1 MTEILQILL
10 FVFIFTTLL
19 VVPLNVFIKNPG
31 SSKVNFLER
40 STFNLILN
48 LNFLLLLSLLT
59 LSLETIQSYVV
70 IFYILILVYTYKNH
84 FKLIDK
90 FLFSLIPL
98 FLVFFVFSIE
108 ISSTLYLGWDAKFFY
123 YIKSLFFYE
132 NKTILNL
139 NQFSDN
145 FWHPH
150 YGSYLWGFFRSLS
163 FIDLEFFGRL
173 FYVFL
178 FCYTFFYISSVN
190 KNELI
195 NYLIFFLILL
205 IFYEYKFFSGLQE
218 ILIFSLL
225 ALISKNFYSLS
236 KKYNFSDLLAV
247 TFCANL
253 LIWIKSEGVVY
264 FLVIYLLILIQN
276 KISLK
281 RKLYFGAMFISLYIF
296 KICIYEFYDMN
307 INGQKTFYNFDYIL
321 SLSLEIMIE
330 KLKFITIWLIYYI
343 LNNVFFVLFLIV
355 LLYEKF
361 YLKAYSKIKD
371 YDLTILIYLICI
383 IIFLFSAYTFRDME
397 IVYSIRTTMDRLV
410 MTSSGFFV
418 FPCIIKL
425 VKILK
430 VDNKKFL

>member
-10 FVFIFTTLL
+10 FIFIFTTLL
-19 VVPLNVFIKNPG
+19 VVPFNVFIKTPVSN
-31 SSKVNFLER
+31 KENFLEK
-40 STFNLILN
+40 STFNLIIN
-48 LNFLLLLSLLT
+48 LNFLLFLSLLT
-59 LSLETIQSYVV
+59 FSLETVQPFIV
-70 IFYILILVYTYKNH
+70 IFYILILIYTYRDH

-98 FLVFFVFSIE
+98 FLVFFVFSID

-132 NKTILNL
+132 NKSILNL

-145 FWHPH
+145 YWHPH

-195 NYLIFFLILL
+195 NYLIFFLILV

-225 ALISKNFYSLS
+225 AIISKSFYSLS
-236 KKYNFSDLLAV
+236 KKYNFSDLVVV
-247 TFCANL
+247 TLCANL
-253 LIWIKSEGVVY
+253 LIWIKSEGIVY
-264 FLVIYLLILIQN
+264 FSVICLLILIQN
-276 KISLK
+276 KISIK
-281 RKLYFGAMFISLYIF
+281 RKLHFVVIFISLYIF
-296 KICIYEFYDMN
+296 KFCIYEFYEMN
-307 INGQKTFYNFDYIL
+307 INGQKIFYNLDYIL
-321 SLSLEIMIE
+321 SLGFEIIIE
-330 KLKFITIWLIYYI
+330 KSKFITIWLIYYI
-343 LNNVFFVLFLIV
+343 LNNVFFALFLIV

-361 YLKAYSKIKD
+361 YLKSYSRIKD
-371 YDLTILIYLICI
+371 YDLTILSYLICI
-383 IIFLFSAYTFRDME
+383 ILFIFSAYIFRDVE
-397 IVYSIRTTMDRLV
+397 IVYAIRTTMDRLI

-430 VDNKKFL
+430 IDNKKFL